1 MIYVVMAIDNKKNE
15 SEKHDINFTEKS
27 SEEKP
32 KFVPKKYPRLWEI
45 ELTDEQRENLKKKIE
60 EDEKWYKK
68 LGKNLVE
75 DKNGIKLFRKV
86 KDE

>member
-15 SEKHDINFTEKS
+15 SEKHDINFTEES

-32 KFVPKKYPRLWEI
+32 KFVSKKYPRLWEI

-68 LGKNLVE
+68 LGKNLVK

>member
-15 SEKHDINFTEKS
+15 SEKHDINFTEES

-32 KFVPKKYPRLWEI
+32 KFVSKKYPRLWEI

>member
-1 MIYVVMAIDNKKNE
+1 MAIDNKKNE
-15 SEKHDINFTEKS
+15 SEKHDINFTEES

-32 KFVPKKYPRLWEI
+32 KFVSKKYPRLWEI
-45 ELTDEQRENLKKKIE
+45 ELTDEQRENLKKKIK

-68 LGKNLVE
+68 LGKNLVK
-75 DKNGIKLFRKV
+75 DKNGTKLFRKV

>member
-15 SEKHDINFTEKS
+15 SEKHDINFTEES

-32 KFVPKKYPRLWEI
+32 NFVSKKYPRLWEI

-68 LGKNLVE
+68 LGKNLVK
-75 DKNGIKLFRKV
+75 DKNGTKLFRKV

>member
-15 SEKHDINFTEKS
+15 SEKHDINFTEES

-32 KFVPKKYPRLWEI
+32 KFVSKKYPRLWEI
-45 ELTDEQRENLKKKIE
+45 ELTDEQRENLKKKIK

-68 LGKNLVE
+68 LGKNLVK
-75 DKNGIKLFRKV
+75 DKNGTKLFRKV

>member
-15 SEKHDINFTEKS
+15 SEKHDINFTEES

>member
-15 SEKHDINFTEKS
+15 SEKHDINFTEES

-32 KFVPKKYPRLWEI
+32 NFVPKKHPRLWEI